1 MPMHLKLMHL
11 NNSHHSESC
20 DCLNTHSMTGLWV
33 PIILILLFLVV
44 IDKKERERVGD
55 TFQANGAQQAIAG
68 GSWSSAGC
76 Q

>member
-1 MPMHLKLMHL
+1 
-11 NNSHHSESC
+11 
-20 DCLNTHSMTGLWV
+20 MTGLWV